1 MVAAPAQ
8 VAISYLNISTG
19 GPTTTTTATFLHNK
33 NPSGNPQPTH
43 QMGRRRQLGKR
54 DMEINTRDRE
64 REQKNERDIKNTG
77 KERFKNG
84 GNECVKIK

>member
-19 GPTTTTTATFLHNK
+19 GPTSTTTATFLHNK

-54 DMEINTRDRE
+54 DMEINTIETE
-64 REQKNERDIKNTG
+64 RENKKM
-77 KERFKNG
+77 KET
-84 GNECVKIK
+84 

>member
-19 GPTTTTTATFLHNK
+19 GPTTTTTPTFLHNK

-54 DMEINTRDRE
+54 DMEINTIETE
-64 REQKNERDIKNTG
+64 RENKKM
-77 KERFKNG
+77 KET
-84 GNECVKIK
+84 